1 MLLLKHCVH
10 PAHNSIYAPW
20 GITSANPT
28 YQGVGHHLFKM
39 HPRDRITSTWK
50 VWIMKLSSCQAGV
63 FLFSRGHL
71 DNVWR
76 DVTVTTGRWYYWQV
90 GRGQGCCETSY
101 KAQDRSHKMSVMLRW
116 NSAITNEIW
125 YFVCCC
131 SPDIQ
136 PLITVSKCE
145 QGGNIMHNHTF
156 ETAPQTLTF
165 WFSLFSTFGD

>member
-1 MLLLKHCVH
+1 MSSDTRVKGKDAAAEALCSPSTQFRLRTMRSHLCQ
-10 PAHNSIYAPW
+10 SDLE
-20 GITSANPT
+20 
-28 YQGVGHHLFKM
+28 GVGHHLFKM
-39 HPRDRITSTWK
+39 HPRDKITSTWK
-50 VWIMKLSSCQAGV
+50 VWIMKLGSCQAGV

-101 KAQDRSHKMSVMLRW
+101 KAQDRSHKMSVILRW
-116 NSAITNEIW
+116 NSAITSEIW

-136 PLITVSKCE
+136 PLITLSNVNKGE
-145 QGGNIMHNHTF
+145 I
-156 ETAPQTLTF
+156 
-165 WFSLFSTFGD
+165 